1 MATPTLYYPYMAIY
15 TCCCHGFRIRMPAA
29 VMEFAR
35 KVSLCLVLFLGG
47 DGLDNIYIAD
57 FFGWNELIS
66 YLIGWGRVIYVSC
79 LLLEVG

>member
-1 MATPTLYYPYMAIY
+1 MRLESPVGL
-15 TCCCHGFRIRMPAA
+15 
-29 VMEFAR
+29 EFAR
-35 KVSLCLVLFLGG
+35 KVSMCLVLVFV
-47 DGLDNIYIAD
+47 DGLDLYIAD